1 MTLYG
6 STGKILEVNLTK
18 NKISTIPPN
27 KSDYKNYIGGSGLA
41 TKLLY
46 PDFTKD
52 LDPLSPENPLGFFN
66 GPLVGTR
73 TPNCGRHVVIAKS
86 PATNIFGESNSG
98 GKFGTYLKFLGYDG
112 LIFRGKAEEPVSL
125 TIIDEDINIESA
137 KDHWGKN
144 VFEVEKFLNEKYNKV
159 SSFATIGV
167 AGENLVKIAALMND
181 GDRAAGRTG
190 LGAVM
195 GSKNLK
201 SIMKR
206 N

>member
-66 GPLVGTR
+66 GPLVG
-73 TPNCGRHVVIAKS
+73 
-86 PATNIFGESNSG
+86 
-98 GKFGTYLKFLGYDG
+98 
-112 LIFRGKAEEPVSL
+112 
-125 TIIDEDINIESA
+125 
-137 KDHWGKN
+137 
-144 VFEVEKFLNEKYNKV
+144 
-159 SSFATIGV
+159 
-167 AGENLVKIAALMND
+167 
-181 GDRAAGRTG
+181 
-190 LGAVM
+190 
-195 GSKNLK
+195 
-201 SIMKR
+201 
-206 N
+206 